1 MALPKEV
8 PADKVQRVNEALSKM
23 SSQRLKSTRAW
34 RALTNYSVGKIEENC
49 NATGDV
55 MAALG

>member
-1 MALPKEV
+1 LSAHVIQLPAE
-8 PADKVQRVNEALSKM
+8 QLNEIFHG
-23 SSQRLKSTRAW
+23 RAEAQIDASR
-34 RALTNYSVGKIEENC
+34 RALTNYSVGKVEENC

>member
-1 MALPKEV
+1 LKTSPGGISPDFMVEP
-8 PADKVQRVNEALSKM
+8 EAQIDAS
-23 SSQRLKSTRAW
+23 R
-34 RALTNYSVGKIEENC
+34 RALTNYGKVEENC

>member
-1 MALPKEV
+1 LSAHVIQLPAE
-8 PADKVQRVNEALSKM
+8 QLNEIFHG
-23 SSQRLKSTRAW
+23 RAEAQIDASR
-34 RALTNYSVGKIEENC
+34 RALTNYGKVEENC